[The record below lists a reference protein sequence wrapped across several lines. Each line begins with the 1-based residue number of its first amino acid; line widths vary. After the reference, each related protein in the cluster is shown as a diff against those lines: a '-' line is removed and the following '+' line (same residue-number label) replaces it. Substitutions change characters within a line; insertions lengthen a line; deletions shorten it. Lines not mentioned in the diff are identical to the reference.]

1 MDIVEI
7 QGLQMVC
14 EEVNL
19 VKFRPFVDESV
30 VEHSFGEWDRASQT
44 SHPSFREY
52 AGRKGVNQI
61 NTIRKLTTTPHSYH
75 TNRWTQYQSAPR
87 SDLRSETVLSM
98 VIEQTTS
105 HSVKARNLT
114 REEKAQHV
122 S

>member
-87 SDLRSETVLSM
+87 SDLRSRRDSLIDGDRADNIPLCQGQKSY
-98 VIEQTTS
+98 
-105 HSVKARNLT
+105 
-114 REEKAQHV
+114 
-122 S
+122 